1 MAKKYVQSRGC
12 DNLVYALVT
21 TDTAEKYETGEV
33 KDLAGVKSVATEKAQ
48 SSETVFVDNISGFSV
63 NSAIE
68 TTRTFEITNIGN
80 EELAEITGQF
90 YEKESD
96 MIVTSS
102 DAIPPYIAVGY
113 RVGDTDGTQKL
124 VWAYKCKAKTPAEN
138 SSTVDNGTESQ
149 GQTLTIVCAQTVHKF
164 TKTKKGAVDIAL
176 PEVNSK
182 YDTSEFF
189 KAVTTPDTL
198 KEKTATPT
206 T

>member
-21 TDTAEKYETGEV
+21 ADTSEEYTTGEV

-68 TTRTFEITNIGN
+68 TTRTFEVTNIGN

-96 MIVTSS
+96 MIITSS
-102 DAIPPYIAVGY
+102 DAIPPYIAIGY
-113 RVGDTDGTQKL
+113 RVSDTDGSNKL
-124 VWAYKCKAKTPAEN
+124 VWAFKCKAQTPAEN
-138 SSTVDNGTESQ
+138 SNTRDNGTESQ
-149 GQTLTIVCAQTVHKF
+149 GQTLTVTCVQTVHKF
-164 TKTKKGAVDIAL
+164 EKTKKGAVDVAL
-176 PEVNSK
+176 PETNAK
-182 YDTSEFF
+182 YDTSTFF
-189 KAVTTPDTL
+189 ETVTTPDSLQT
-198 KEKTATPT
+198 KTA
-206 T
+206 

>member
-12 DNLVYALVT
+12 DNLVYAKLL
-21 TDTAEKYETGEV
+21 TDTVDELTYGEV

-80 EELAEITGQF
+80 EELADITGQY

-96 MIVTSS
+96 LIVNSS

-113 RVGDTDGTQKL
+113 RVSDTDGSNKL
-124 VWAYKCKAKTPAEN
+124 VWAYKCKAQAPSEN
-138 SSTVDNGTESQ
+138 SSTIDNGTESQ
-149 GQTLTIVCAQTVHKF
+149 GQTLTIACVQTLHKF
-164 TKTKKGAVDIAL
+164 AKTGKGAVDSAI
-176 PEVNSK
+176 PEVNAK
-182 YDTSEFF
+182 YDTSTFF
-189 KAVTTPDTL
+189 DEVTTPDTL
-198 KEKTATPT
+198 KAKTA
-206 T
+206 